1 MKKVTDTRWMQIA
14 TDNETNEQNL
24 ADYPAV
30 LRRMLFNRKIYTQE
44 QAELFLYQEG
54 SLHNPFLLKGMQAGV
69 VRLWQAIDA
78 GEKIAVYGDYDA
90 DGVTATALM
99 MLALRSLNA
108 NVSPY
113 IPNRFEEGYG
123 LNCDAIEHLASEG
136 VQLIITVDCG
146 IRSPAE
152 VEYARQLGVDVII
165 SDHHEPRED
174 LPLAAAVICQ
184 KQPGD
189 EYPEKGLAGVGLA
202 FKIIQAAL
210 LNRNMPI
217 ETADEWLDLVA
228 VGTVSDLVP
237 LTGENRSLVKAGLK
251 QLQQR
256 RNIGLRA
263 LMGAASL
270 GAKPVTARDVGF
282 TIGPRLNA
290 AGRLET
296 AFDALN
302 LLISSDP
309 LEAGVIAQ
317 RLDDQNRLRQSMTAE
332 IQEQAMAMA
341 ENDGNEHLIFSVSP
355 EFNMGIVG
363 LAASKLTESFYRPAI
378 VGFRGEEETR
388 ASCRSIAEFHIT
400 KALDECASLLKRHG
414 GHAMAA
420 GFTVKNEQLPELKL
434 RLGEIAFQQLSSL
447 DLTPTLRYD
456 LEVNFSD
463 LLPEKNDKGAVLH
476 PTVIEQLQLLEP
488 CGMTNPE
495 ALFVGRNLTVRY
507 PKAVGSDK
515 KHLKFSVNDGRYTFD
530 AIAFNKG
537 YMLEDLPAQVDLL
550 FAYEVNE
557 FQGRQSLQLN
567 VRDIKPANQQNGI

>member
-270 GAKPVTARDVGF
+270 GAKPVTASNISF
-282 TIGPRLNA
+282 TLGPRLNA

-296 AFDALN
+296 ALDALN
-302 LLISSDP
+302 LLISSYP
-309 LEAGVIAQ
+309 L
-317 RLDDQNRLRQSMTAE
+317 
-332 IQEQAMAMA
+332 
-341 ENDGNEHLIFSVSP
+341 
-355 EFNMGIVG
+355 
-363 LAASKLTESFYRPAI
+363 
-378 VGFRGEEETR
+378 
-388 ASCRSIAEFHIT
+388 
-400 KALDECASLLKRHG
+400 
-414 GHAMAA
+414 
-420 GFTVKNEQLPELKL
+420 
-434 RLGEIAFQQLSSL
+434 
-447 DLTPTLRYD
+447 
-456 LEVNFSD
+456 
-463 LLPEKNDKGAVLH
+463 
-476 PTVIEQLQLLEP
+476 
-488 CGMTNPE
+488 
-495 ALFVGRNLTVRY
+495 
-507 PKAVGSDK
+507 
-515 KHLKFSVNDGRYTFD
+515 
-530 AIAFNKG
+530 
-537 YMLEDLPAQVDLL
+537 
-550 FAYEVNE
+550 
-557 FQGRQSLQLN
+557 
-567 VRDIKPANQQNGI
+567 